1 MSAAD
6 PHPTP
11 EEAPERVYAWPD
23 RPIPLRGKWS
33 VHPAGQGALYV
44 RGDLYYALAAEVAT
58 LRGERDTTH
67 DCLRI
72 VCHHLELPQSESGPC
87 DDASAYDHALEAA
100 DRLYRETQA
109 ERDTHAKARWEAEAE
124 VARLTDR
131 LEESERNRN
140 GFEGALRLTS
150 DRAEAA
156 EAELQRV
163 REERDEARRRE
174 PTWPHIPTDTLIRQS
189 RSAAYPSAN
198 GRPNFTSD
206 TINALCDRLDALAAE
221 TATLRGERDEAIG
234 KAARWQSACEEA
246 RAALAERG
254 GEGEDEAE
262 IAEARRM
269 ATIIEPTRMLYS
281 NWRGETAQ
289 RRIIPIRLWLGS
301 TEWHPEP
308 GWLLRALDVDKDAM
322 RDFALS
328 DCTFRPATPSDHQ
341 RAVAEAR
348 PYPTNLSD
356 EQLLAEWHDL
366 DRLWHSGDIE
376 GGGSPL
382 EAIETQSESIEDEI
396 KRRGIT
402 VPSALRHPEAG
413 TGEGGT
419 P

>member
-11 EEAPERVYAWPD
+11 EEAPERLWVRDEDVCAATNGSRWVFTAAMVARQPEQ
-23 RPIPLRGKWS
+23 GS
-33 VHPAGQGALYV
+33 SEFVH
-44 RGDLYYALAAEVAT
+44 R
-58 LRGERDTTH
+58 
-67 DCLRI
+67 
-72 VCHHLELPQSESGPC
+72 
-87 DDASAYDHALEAA
+87 
-100 DRLYRETQA
+100 RLY
-109 ERDTHAKARWEAEAE
+109 
-124 VARLTDR
+124 
-131 LEESERNRN
+131 
-140 GFEGALRLTS
+140 
-150 DRAEAA
+150 
-156 EAELQRV
+156 
-163 REERDEARRRE
+163 
-174 PTWPHIPTDTLIRQS
+174 
-189 RSAAYPSAN
+189 
-198 GRPNFTSD
+198 
-206 TINALCDRLDALAAE
+206 DALAAE
-221 TATLRGERDEAIG
+221 TATLRGELQEAIG